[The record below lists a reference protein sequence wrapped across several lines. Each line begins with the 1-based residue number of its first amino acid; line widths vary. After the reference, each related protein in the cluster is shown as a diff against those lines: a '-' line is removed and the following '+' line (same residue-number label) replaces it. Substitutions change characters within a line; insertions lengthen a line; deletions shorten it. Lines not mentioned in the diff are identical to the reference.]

1 MPTATSFT
9 ALGEGNGFPDCS
21 VKIDVSSFDYW
32 VTLGGFKQS
41 DGGSPT
47 ENQINDSLINAM
59 NLVWN
64 CYSFSWTAT
73 SDGGETASFDNDA
86 NNEFREPFENVCYG
100 NFIGSGLNDEARTT
114 LPNGNNVLVA
124 VVNFSSIAKIQRFYN
139 GDSTD
144 EDNFVGY
151 GIRAL
156 GSHVFKGIA
165 NGGFSVNNFSLG
177 SREAYYF
184 GVVDEGRT
192 GLYDFSYVEVSGIH
206 FVLRTR
212 VRGNAGNSSI
222 GDPSINFYTY

>member
-1 MPTATSFT
+1 MPIATPFK
-9 ALGEGNGFPDCS
+9 ALGAGNGFPDCS
-21 VKIDVSSFDYW
+21 TKIDVSQYDYW

-47 ENQINDSLINAM
+47 EDQINDSLINAM

-73 SDGGETASFDNDA
+73 SDGGEAASFDNDA
-86 NNEFREPFENVCYG
+86 NNEFREPSENVHHG
-100 NFIGSGLNDEARTT
+100 NFIGSGLDDQAR
-114 LPNGNNVLVA
+114 NGDDQLTARVE
-124 VVNFSSIAKIQRFYN
+124 FSSIAKIQRFYN

-156 GSHVFKGIA
+156 GSPIFKGFA
-165 NGGFSVNNFSLG
+165 NGGFSVNHFSLG

-184 GVVDEGRT
+184 GNVDEGRA
-192 GLYDFSYVEVSGIH
+192 GLYEFSYVEVSGIH

-212 VRGNAGNSSI
+212 VRGDAGGSSI
-222 GDPSINFYTY
+222 GNPSINFYTYN

>member
-73 SDGGETASFDNDA
+73 SDGGETASFNNDD

-100 NFIGSGLNDEARTT
+100 NFIGSGLDDEAR
-114 LPNGNNVLVA
+114 NGNDQLTARVE
-124 VVNFSSIAKIQRFYN
+124 FSSIAKIHRFYN

-151 GIRAL
+151 GIKAG
-156 GSHVFKGIA
+156 GSPAFKGFA
-165 NGGFSVNNFSLG
+165 NGEINDDGFSLG

-212 VRGNAGNSSI
+212 VRGNAGGSSI
-222 GDPSINFYTY
+222 GDPSIDFYTY